1 MAATGLALTLDFAA
15 SGRLT
20 KDDGVS
26 AAVDPVASASKDFP
40 AMAGDFSF
48 GTGALLANTWYRAK
62 RTLAGSTGESIDL
75 AGGITNP
82 FGETITFT
90 RIVAVIVAIVEPNGT
105 KAVRVGPAAV
115 SNAWVGPFGSGND
128 YVTVKYWQAFVDNSA
143 AGFTVTAG
151 TGDLLRIS
159 NPGATSLDY
168 IIWVVGNG

>member
-48 GTGALLANTWYRAK
+48 GSGAALANTWYRSK
-62 RTLAGSTGESIDL
+62 RTFAG
-75 AGGITNP
+75 
-82 FGETITFT
+82 
-90 RIVAVIVAIVEPNGT
+90 
-105 KAVRVGPAAV
+105 V
-115 SNAWVGPFGSGND
+115 SNAWVGPFGSGSD